1 MSRILVVEDNTAMAQ
16 GLANNLEVEGHTVRW
31 RPDAERGLA
40 EASSFSPDLIILDLM
55 LPDQS
60 GYRVLRE
67 LRESGDDT
75 PVLILTAL
83 GDEAEKVRGLR
94 VGADDYVTKPF
105 GLLELLARVEAL
117 LRRAGR
123 PGSSVAPR
131 TEPIRFGPVTVYPA
145 THTVTRDDE
154 IVALRP
160 KEFELLMALI
170 VRAERVVSRAELLTE
185 VWGYQDEVMSR
196 TVDTHVA
203 ELRRKLE
210 ADPASPQHILTV
222 RKVGYRFTMG

>member
-1 MSRILVVEDNTAMAQ
+1 M
-16 GLANNLEVEGHTVRW
+16 
-31 RPDAERGLA
+31 
-40 EASSFSPDLIILDLM
+40 
-55 LPDQS
+55 
-60 GYRVLRE
+60 
-67 LRESGDDT
+67 
-75 PVLILTAL
+75 
-83 GDEAEKVRGLR
+83 
-94 VGADDYVTKPF
+94 
-105 GLLELLARVEAL
+105 
-117 LRRAGR
+117 
-123 PGSSVAPR
+123 APR
-131 TEPIRFGPVTVYPA
+131 AEPIRFGPVTVYPA
-145 THTVTRDDE
+145 THSVTRDDE